1 MSHQVLARK
10 WRPGTFSEMVGQQH
24 VLQALVNALE
34 TGRLHHAY
42 LFTGT
47 RGVGKT
53 TVARILAKCL
63 NCDTGVTST
72 PCGECGACLEI
83 AEGRSVDL
91 IEVDAASKTKVE
103 DTRELLENVQYTPT
117 RARYK
122 IYLIDEVH
130 MLSNHSF
137 NALLK
142 TLEEPPPHAM
152 FLLATTDPQK
162 LPATVLSRCLQFNL
176 KNMQPEQIVAHLT
189 HILSAESVDADAEAL
204 SLIARAA
211 EGSMRDALSLS
222 DQAIAFGEGRLAGA
236 EVREMLGTVD
246 RGQVLEIVAAI
257 LEDDPATV
265 LSLVAHIAEHAPDFV
280 STLDELAS
288 ILHQM
293 TIAQTVPDALDTSWP
308 DQARIVELAARA
320 TIDDTQLFWQMAT
333 SGRRD
338 VYLASSARAGLE
350 MVLLR
355 MIAFRPAVV
364 IQPQAVAGD
373 PPVKKP
379 EPPATPVVREGGSEG
394 AQPAATIAPRNDQTV
409 PTDQTVPSSPHRA
422 SVAATDET
430 AVEMPESTPHSTS
443 HTTSHTTSHSKDN
456 PPATGAGDPVSI
468 DHSED
473 VAAPSASESD
483 ERGAEGDRT
492 LTALPGHQDPPVQGQ
507 SDTRQSEP
515 AGHTEA
521 ALVVAEAPINHS
533 ADAPV
538 LGEEHVT
545 LTSLSPDRWPLVFDA
560 LTFAGI
566 LHNIALNL
574 ELLELSAP
582 TLRFA
587 IAQADASLF
596 NDRHPEQLSQALS
609 QQIGQTVNATI
620 EKVAQTSRTPAG
632 HRAAVAAQQ
641 LAEAEQAISND
652 DALQQLIRAFDG
664 EIIPGSIRPNTADA
678 GFDGQAAAS
687 EDLA

>member
-333 SGRRD
+333 AGRRD

-364 IQPQAVAGD
+364 IQPRAAAGE

-394 AQPAATIAPRNDQTV
+394 AQSAATIAPRIDQTV
-409 PTDQTVPSSPHRA
+409 PTDQTVSSSPHRA
-422 SVAATDET
+422 SVSATDET
-430 AVEMPESTPHSTS
+430 VVEMPGSIPHSTL
-443 HTTSHTTSHSKDN
+443 HGTSHS
-456 PPATGAGDPVSI
+456 TSQR
-468 DHSED
+468 
-473 VAAPSASESD
+473 
-483 ERGAEGDRT
+483 RGQPFGR
-492 LTALPGHQDPPVQGQ
+492 G
-507 SDTRQSEP
+507 
-515 AGHTEA
+515 
-521 ALVVAEAPINHS
+521 
-533 ADAPV
+533 
-538 LGEEHVT
+538 
-545 LTSLSPDRWPLVFDA
+545 RW
-560 LTFAGI
+560 
-566 LHNIALNL
+566 
-574 ELLELSAP
+574 
-582 TLRFA
+582 R
-587 IAQADASLF
+587 
-596 NDRHPEQLSQALS
+596 LSQ
-609 QQIGQTVNATI
+609 
-620 EKVAQTSRTPAG
+620 
-632 HRAAVAAQQ
+632 H
-641 LAEAEQAISND
+641 
-652 DALQQLIRAFDG
+652 
-664 EIIPGSIRPNTADA
+664 
-678 GFDGQAAAS
+678 
-687 EDLA
+687 

>member
-211 EGSMRDALSLS
+211 DGSMRDALSLS
-222 DQAIAFGEGRLAGA
+222 LI
-236 EVREMLGTVD
+236 
-246 RGQVLEIVAAI
+246 
-257 LEDDPATV
+257 
-265 LSLVAHIAEHAPDFV
+265 HI
-280 STLDELAS
+280 
-288 ILHQM
+288 
-293 TIAQTVPDALDTSWP
+293 
-308 DQARIVELAARA
+308 
-320 TIDDTQLFWQMAT
+320 
-333 SGRRD
+333 
-338 VYLASSARAGLE
+338 
-350 MVLLR
+350 
-355 MIAFRPAVV
+355 
-364 IQPQAVAGD
+364 
-373 PPVKKP
+373 
-379 EPPATPVVREGGSEG
+379 
-394 AQPAATIAPRNDQTV
+394 
-409 PTDQTVPSSPHRA
+409 
-422 SVAATDET
+422 
-430 AVEMPESTPHSTS
+430 
-443 HTTSHTTSHSKDN
+443 
-456 PPATGAGDPVSI
+456 
-468 DHSED
+468 
-473 VAAPSASESD
+473 
-483 ERGAEGDRT
+483 
-492 LTALPGHQDPPVQGQ
+492 
-507 SDTRQSEP
+507 
-515 AGHTEA
+515 
-521 ALVVAEAPINHS
+521 
-533 ADAPV
+533 
-538 LGEEHVT
+538 
-545 LTSLSPDRWPLVFDA
+545 
-560 LTFAGI
+560 
-566 LHNIALNL
+566 
-574 ELLELSAP
+574 
-582 TLRFA
+582 
-587 IAQADASLF
+587 
-596 NDRHPEQLSQALS
+596 
-609 QQIGQTVNATI
+609 
-620 EKVAQTSRTPAG
+620 
-632 HRAAVAAQQ
+632 
-641 LAEAEQAISND
+641 
-652 DALQQLIRAFDG
+652 
-664 EIIPGSIRPNTADA
+664 
-678 GFDGQAAAS
+678 
-687 EDLA
+687 